1 MSSVDLRSDTVTQPC
16 DAMKRAMV
24 AAPLGDDVLG
34 DDPTVKRLEAAM
46 AERTGKEAALFMPS
60 GTMTNLVAIRIH
72 TQPGDEL
79 LLHEWAH
86 PLNYEAG
93 GAAAFAGV
101 QIRPLQGPK
110 GQLEPDTCL
119 LYTSPSPRD

>member
-1 MSSVDLRSDTVTQPC
+1 MNAVDLRSDTVTQPTA
-16 DAMKRAMV
+16 AMKQAMV
-24 AAPLGDDVLG
+24 DAPLGDDVLG
-34 DDPTVKRLEAAM
+34 DDPTVQRLEAVM

-60 GTMTNLVAIRIH
+60 GTMTNLVAIRVH

-93 GAAAFAGV
+93 GAAAFAG
-101 QIRPLQGPK
+101 I
-110 GQLEPDTCL
+110 
-119 LYTSPSPRD
+119 